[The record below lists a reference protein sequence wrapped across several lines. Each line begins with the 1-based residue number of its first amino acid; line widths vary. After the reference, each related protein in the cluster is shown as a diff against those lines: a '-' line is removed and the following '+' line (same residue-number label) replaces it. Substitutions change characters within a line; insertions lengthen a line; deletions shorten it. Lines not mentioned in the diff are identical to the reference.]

1 MKKLKYTNKQLEQA
15 IKNSK
20 SWRQV
25 AVALGLNPDGGGA
38 YQCLKRITRE
48 NNYDTSHFTGQG
60 HNKGKTWN
68 MLSLRIPNSQLF
80 CKDSKHIRAVIR
92 KRIIKDN
99 LLPHDICSKCGIKE
113 WIGKKLVMVLDHIN
127 GDGND
132 HRLENLRFICPN
144 CNSQLPTFSGR
155 NKNGGSGGSRTL
167 TPCGIGF

>member
-1 MKKLKYTNKQLEQA
+1 MKKLKYTNEQLEQA

-25 AVALGLNPDGGGA
+25 AIELGLNPDGGGA

-60 HNKGKTWN
+60 HNKGKTWVN
-68 MLSLRIPNSQLF
+68 QSIRVPNSKLF
-80 CKDSKHIRAVIR
+80 CKNSNHTRIIARR
-92 KRIIKDN
+92 RIIKDK
-99 LLPHDICSKCGIKE
+99 LIPHDICSKCGIQE
-113 WIGKKLVMVLDHIN
+113 WMGEKLVMVLDHIN

-144 CNSQLPTFSGR
+144 CNSQLPTFAGR